1 MSTVGKICGIT
12 SGILAAIMVFVLGVQ
27 ALEECLVA
35 AGSSLTVLPK
45 GEWFTQLANLI
56 HNYGLYILLL
66 LCLAQIFT
74 GRSQRTAG
82 IAFVVYLVIAV
93 LFIAVVFFKDDIV
106 KLLK

>member
-1 MSTVGKICGIT
+1 MSTVGKICGIM
-12 SGILAAIMVFVLGVQ
+12 SGIVAAVMVFVLGVQ

-35 AGSSLTVLPK
+35 AGSSMTVLPK
-45 GEWFTQLANLI
+45 GEWFVELVRI
-56 HNYGLYILLL
+56 VKEYGLYILLC

-82 IAFVVYLVIAV
+82 IAFVAYLIIVV

-106 KLLK
+106 KLLR